1 MPALK
6 AAIFDRI
13 KAGGDVGATSVEI
26 IADIYGDR
34 REVKPTAIKS
44 HVNQINDALVA
55 TDFRIRSDGGR
66 WHLVKEG
73 TRDES
78 VARAR
83 GGPLRDRRPREYRR
97 ALQDRDADRG
107 RHHQQRHHLH
117 GAGVA
122 VRGVPER
129 CERGPRSVHLVGV
142 LGRCIAN
149 TRRPRASFAASG
161 RSRA

>member
-1 MPALK
+1 MTCPMCHATERCGVRMPALK

-13 KAGGDVGATSVEI
+13 KAGGDVGATSVKI

-73 TRDES
+73 N
-78 VARAR
+78 AR
-83 GGPLRDRRPREYRR
+83 
-97 ALQDRDADRG
+97 
-107 RHHQQRHHLH
+107 
-117 GAGVA
+117 
-122 VRGVPER
+122 
-129 CERGPRSVHLVGV
+129 
-142 LGRCIAN
+142 
-149 TRRPRASFAASG
+149 
-161 RSRA
+161 